1 MALNRLIVFVFAAV
15 ALAGCCASGTG
26 CPAPLPPELATTDG
40 LVSSRDDGFQPGVPS
55 IAVGESKGRMA
66 RSKAN
71 RSFAEQ
77 DAMDQE
83 AAAELTSHLKI
94 CNGCGAS
101 GRDGMSSD
109 RMGGDKMS
117 GSKMSGDNMA
127 GDGMGS
133 RSTGRAAAMSR
144 PKNRENNREMSTTGE

>member
-1 MALNRLIVFVFAAV
+1 MALSRLIVFVFAAF

-40 LVSSRDDGFQPGVPS
+40 LVSSRDDGFQPGEPS
-55 IAVGESKGRMA
+55 IAVGESKGRMV

-77 DAMDQE
+77 DAMDQQ
-83 AAAELTSHLKI
+83 AAAELASHLKI

-101 GRDGMSSD
+101 GRDGMSD
-109 RMGGDKMS
+109 RMGGDKMGGDKMGGDDMAGEGR
-117 GSKMSGDNMA
+117 GSK
-127 GDGMGS
+127 
-133 RSTGRAAAMSR
+133 STGRAAAMSR
-144 PKNRENNREMSTTGE
+144 PKNRENNREMSTSGE